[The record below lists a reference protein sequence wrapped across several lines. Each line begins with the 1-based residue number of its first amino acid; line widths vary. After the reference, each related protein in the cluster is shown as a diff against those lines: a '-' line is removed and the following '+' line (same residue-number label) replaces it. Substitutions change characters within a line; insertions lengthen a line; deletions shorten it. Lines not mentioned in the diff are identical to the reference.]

1 MIGFRKLVAIAAAS
15 LAGVGAVGTQAEAAE
30 PFPPYILPTA
40 SWLSTVNYYRSMAG
54 LPAVAESAAMSQGAY
69 NHSCYMLYNGITH
82 DEIPGRPGYTTSG
95 DNAGNKGNVAV
106 SSVLDSSARYFTELW
121 MTGPFHAIGVLRHN
135 LKTVGWGRCANE
147 ATSPW
152 KSAATLNV
160 IDGLDRNVARPASP
174 ILFPGNGTTTSLYRF
189 ITESP
194 NPVSMCNWTGSA
206 GLPLLAM
213 MPEPVASASVSLT
226 GPSGPVQTCRLFGA
240 NTTGVASDILKSEN
254 AVVVLPRTE
263 LQPGRYTASVT
274 TNARTVT
281 WSFTVDPNAATGIM
295 PIPVAEPT
303 AAASGF
309 NPMTPFR
316 YADSRTSLR
325 ITKLLART
333 PKQINVAGIA
343 GIPTGTTAL
352 SANFTVTGP
361 AGSGFLTVYNCTAT
375 RPTASTLNFIAGETV
390 ANAAVAP
397 LAAGK
402 LCVYSPV
409 DTHLIIDVNGY
420 YSPASSNKV
429 VAIDQV
435 PVVDTERS
443 IGVNGRRAAASVF
456 GVKVRGRNAVLPDSA
471 STAVLNVT
479 AVNAASSGFITL
491 YPCDTAQPTVS
502 TVNVPAGATRQNL
515 AVVPISAAGE
525 ICVYTHA
532 EMDIRLDLV
541 GYFAADGLA
550 PVTPTQPT
558 RVIDTRDTLRP
569 QMNFNMGGAPVPGG
583 NPRSVVLR
591 GERGIPANA
600 HSLSLNVT
608 VVPGTSTGTLTV
620 YACGSNVSVVSMTY
634 TAGRN
639 SATAM
644 LIRLPASGDVCVRST
659 SAVHVII
666 DVNAFWA

>member
-1 MIGFRKLVAIAAAS
+1 MNRFRKIVAIAAAS
-15 LAGVGAVGTQAEAAE
+15 LAGVGAFGAQADASD
-30 PFPPYILPTA
+30 PFPPYITPTA
-40 SWLSTVNYYRSMAG
+40 TWLSTVNYYRSMAG
-54 LPAVAESAAMSQGAY
+54 LPAVTENTTMSQGAY
-69 NHSCYMLYNGITH
+69 NHSCYMLYNGIAH
-82 DEIPGRPGYTTSG
+82 DEIPGRPGYTTNG

-106 SSVLDSSARYFTELW
+106 SSVFESPARYFVELW

-152 KSAATLNV
+152 KSAATLNI

-174 ILFPGNGTTTSLYRF
+174 IVFPGNGTTTSLYRF

-213 MPEPVASASVSLT
+213 MPEPVTSASVSLT
-226 GPSGPVQTCRLFGA
+226 GPSGPVQTCRLFGG

-254 AVVVLPRTE
+254 AVVVMPRTE

-303 AAASGF
+303 GPASGF
-309 NPMTPFR
+309 NPVTPFR
-316 YADSRTSLR
+316 YADSRTPLR

-333 PKQINVAGIA
+333 PKQIAVAGIA
-343 GIPTGTTAL
+343 GIPTDTTAL
-352 SANFTVTGP
+352 SANFTVTSPSG
-361 AGSGFLTVYNCTAT
+361 AGFLTVYNCTT
-375 RPTASTLNFIAGETV
+375 PRPTASTLNFASGETV

-397 LAAGK
+397 LNAGN

-409 DTHLIIDVNGY
+409 DTHLIIDINGY
-420 YSPASSNKV
+420 FRPASSNKV

-435 PVVDTERS
+435 PVVDTVQS
-443 IGVNGRRAAASVF
+443 IAVSGRRAAASVF
-456 GVKVRGRNAVLPDSA
+456 GVRVRGGNATLPDTA

-479 AVNAASSGFITL
+479 AVNAASGGYVTL
-491 YPCDTAQPTVS
+491 YPCDTARPTVS
-502 TVNVPAGATRQNL
+502 TLNVPKGATRQNL
-515 AVVPISAAGE
+515 AIVPISATGE
-525 ICVYTHA
+525 ICVYTHS
-532 EMDIRLDLV
+532 EMDIRVDLV

-550 PVTPTQPT
+550 EVTPTQPT

-569 QMNFNMGGAPVPGG
+569 LMNFNMGGMPVPAGAS
-583 NPRSVVLR
+583 RAVVLR
-591 GERGIPANA
+591 GDRGIPANA
-600 HSLSLNVT
+600 QALSLNVT
-608 VVPGTSTGTLTV
+608 VVPGTSSGTLTV
-620 YACGSNVSVVSMTY
+620 FACGSTVSVVSMTF

-644 LIRLPASGDVCVRST
+644 LVRLPASGDICVRST
-659 SAVHVII
+659 APVHVVF
-666 DVNAFWA
+666 DVNSFWA